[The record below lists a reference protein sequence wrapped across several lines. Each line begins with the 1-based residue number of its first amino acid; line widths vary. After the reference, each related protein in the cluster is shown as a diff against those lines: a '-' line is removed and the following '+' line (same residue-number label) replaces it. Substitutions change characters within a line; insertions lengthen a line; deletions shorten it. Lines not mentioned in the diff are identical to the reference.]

1 MNTALTNTL
10 NNARHY
16 AYWIYLCDDR
26 FKCSNCSARC
36 GNVDNKVKCPACKAE
51 IINSGK
57 EN

>member
-1 MNTALTNTL
+1 MILKTNIL
-10 NNARHY
+10 YKYHHY

-26 FKCSNCSARC
+26 FKCSNCGAWY

-51 IINSGK
+51 IINNGK

>member
-1 MNTALTNTL
+1 MILKTNIL
-10 NNARHY
+10 YKYHYY

-26 FKCSNCSARC
+26 FKCSNCGAQH
-36 GNVDNKVKCPACKAE
+36 GNVDNKLKCPACKAE